1 MKFKSHYQKIWQE
14 NDFIPN
20 MTVYFFSDLSS
31 HFEYKCVCVCV
42 CVCVRVHVYGVLGE
56 KNLIMQKY
64 VTSINI
70 QELKKSM
77 SKKYLFLGFFLFVSL
92 GPCLRHMEIPRLEV
106 KPEL

>member
-1 MKFKSHYQKIWQE
+1 MTSFLIWQY
-14 NDFIPN
+14 I
-20 MTVYFFSDLSS
+20 FFLICHLTLNIS
-31 HFEYKCVCVCV
+31 VCVCV
-42 CVCVRVHVYGVLGE
+42 CARAHVYGVLGE